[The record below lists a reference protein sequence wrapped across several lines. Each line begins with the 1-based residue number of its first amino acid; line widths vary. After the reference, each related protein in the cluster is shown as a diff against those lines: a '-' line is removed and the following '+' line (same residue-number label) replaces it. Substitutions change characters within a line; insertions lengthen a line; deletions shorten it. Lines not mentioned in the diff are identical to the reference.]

1 VLIALSILNGLL
13 IAYLVLLSLRI
24 ALSWFA
30 SRDFGRPGEWLGAL
44 TDPYLGLFRRVGFL
58 HRGLFDFSPIAALLV
73 LVVAL
78 DLVNGL
84 LFYGRITLGF
94 FLAAVLSACWSGARF
109 LLVLFLIL
117 GLVRTI
123 PLLFRLAPT
132 AGIWK
137 AVDQLLQP
145 VVAWVMR
152 MFHPGRRVT
161 ATQYLV
167 LTIGLLIVALLLGE
181 FVVRRVVALFQSL
194 PI

>member
-1 VLIALSILNGLL
+1 MLIALSILNGLL

-24 ALSWFA
+24 ALGWFS
-30 SRDFGRPGEWLGAL
+30 SRDFGKPGEWLGAV
-44 TDPYLGLFRRVGFL
+44 TDPYLRLFRRIGFL
-58 HRGLFDFSPIAALLV
+58 RRDLFDFSPIAALLV

-94 FLAAVLSACWSGARF
+94 FLAAVLSAGWSGVRF

-123 PLLFRLAPT
+123 PLLFRVAPT

-137 AVDQLLQP
+137 IVDVLLQP
-145 VVAWVMR
+145 AVAVVMR
-152 MFHPGRRVT
+152 LLGRGRRTGAV
-161 ATQYLV
+161 QYLA
-167 LTIGLLIVALLLGE
+167 LTVGLLFVALLLGE
-181 FVVRRVVALFQSL
+181 FLVRRIASLFLLL